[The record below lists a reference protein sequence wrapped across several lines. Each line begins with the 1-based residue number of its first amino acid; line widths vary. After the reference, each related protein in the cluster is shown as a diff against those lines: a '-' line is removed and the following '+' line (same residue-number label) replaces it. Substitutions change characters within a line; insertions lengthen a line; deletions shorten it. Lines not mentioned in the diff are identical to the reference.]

1 MQAAPSI
8 PTATMRRWR
17 AGFAFRFSSLINDE
31 KALDSQLLRARCVR
45 LNYISKGMLAIVP
58 EARRAL
64 AGVRDEARTGRQH
77 HRHDTHGW

>member
-1 MQAAPSI
+1 
-8 PTATMRRWR
+8 MRRWR